1 MAKKSHGERACHERK
16 KTTIIIHEA
25 IVQHVLAG
33 SKNRLMTQKGIV
45 RII

>member
-1 MAKKSHGERACHERK
+1 MAKNSYGERACHERK
-16 KTTIIIHEA
+16 KTTTIIHEA
-25 IVQHVLAG
+25 IVQEVLAG